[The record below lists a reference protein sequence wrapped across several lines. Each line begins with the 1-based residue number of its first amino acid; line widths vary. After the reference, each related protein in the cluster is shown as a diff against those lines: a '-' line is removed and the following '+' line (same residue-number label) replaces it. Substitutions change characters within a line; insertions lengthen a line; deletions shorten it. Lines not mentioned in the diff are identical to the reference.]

1 MELEIIFAILIGLG
15 IPLTAIPT
23 VPGMLFMFILSI
35 VYVVMDKGQTM
46 DPRWLLLFGGLVL
59 AAVLS
64 DYISGLIGAKF
75 GGASK
80 KSVLLGMVGMVLGF
94 LFFPPFGLFLGLF
107 AGVFAGEMIRMKDH
121 KHALKAA
128 GYSFAGI
135 LAGMVFNV
143 VLAIAFL
150 VSFLVIVF

>member
-23 VPGMLFMFILSI
+23 IPGMLFMFIMSI
-35 VYVVMDKGQTM
+35 VYVVIDKGQTM
-46 DPRWLLLFGGLVL
+46 DPMWLFLFGGLLV

-80 KSVLLGMVGMVLGF
+80 KSVIIGMIGMVLG
-94 LFFPPFGLFLGLF
+94 LVFFPPFGLFLGLF
-107 AGVFAGEMIRMKDH
+107 AGIFIGEMVRMKDH
-121 KHALKAA
+121 NHALKAA

-135 LAGMVFNV
+135 LAGMAFNIF
-143 VLAIAFL
+143 LAIAFL
-150 VSFLVIVF
+150 VSFCILVF